1 MRREMVPADLSKVK
15 TKIAF
20 NLTKRQLI
28 CFGLAAAIGIP
39 CYLLTRGLGST
50 VATFMTMFVVMPCFL
65 FAVYEKNGQPMEVY
79 LRHVWHFLK
88 TPKKRPY
95 QTENLYTILVR
106 EAILR
111 ATVSKIVRSSK
122 GKTSVK
128 RETGRR
134 SRC

>member
-1 MRREMVPADLSKVK
+1 MRREIVPADLSKVK
-15 TKIAF
+15 TKVAF

-39 CYLLTRGLGST
+39 CYLLTRGLGNS
-50 VATFMTMFVVMPCFL
+50 VATFITMFVVMPCFL

-106 EAILR
+106 EATLR
-111 ATVSKIVRSSK
+111 ATVSKIVCSSQRDKPKAKKKK
-122 GKTSVK
+122 GKEV
-128 RETGRR
+128 
-134 SRC
+134 